1 MVVFRGL
8 SIIGTE
14 EIQNKKKE
22 AICIALLKLSLFLR
36 VFFPELSGSAK
47 KREELQNGVH
57 RKWF

>member
-1 MVVFRGL
+1 MAQKKFK
-8 SIIGTE
+8 I
-14 EIQNKKKE
+14 KKE